1 VPERIGIV
9 GVGLMG
15 QAIAHQ
21 LLESGFEVQ
30 GFDVDPKRMNQ
41 LQQQGGIPV
50 DSAAGFGKARR

>member
-1 VPERIGIV
+1 MSERVGIV

-15 QAIAHQ
+15 QAIAHR
-21 LLESGFEVQ
+21 LLKSGFEVQ